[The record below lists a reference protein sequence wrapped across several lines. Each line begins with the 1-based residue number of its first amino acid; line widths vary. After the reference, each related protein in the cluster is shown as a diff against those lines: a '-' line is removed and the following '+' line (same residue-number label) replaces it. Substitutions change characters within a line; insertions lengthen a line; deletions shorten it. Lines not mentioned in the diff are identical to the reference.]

1 MARGSSV
8 SIAWQIFP
16 DRGGLAESLAHDVV
30 DRLQA
35 GIRHRGVA
43 NLAVSGGTT
52 PRLFFETLSRQRLA
66 WDRVRITLV
75 DERWVPESDPRS
87 NARNVKT
94 HLVKNRAANAVFRT
108 LYSGSKT
115 PEDGLAKTV
124 QVCGDIA
131 KTLDVAV
138 VGMGLDG
145 HTASLFPRG
154 DTLGAAMDP
163 ETDALFLPMRAPHLD
178 ESRIT
183 MTVPV
188 LINAT
193 ALFLHIEGSDK
204 RAVLETALQDGPV
217 EDMPIRALV
226 RDAEKTVPVYWAP

>member
-1 MARGSSV
+1 MSV
-8 SIAWQIFP
+8 AWQIFP
-16 DRGGLAESLAHDVV
+16 DRGELTARLADDVAE
-30 DRLQA
+30 RLEA
-35 GIRHRGVA
+35 GIRQRGFA

-52 PRLFFETLSRQRLA
+52 PRLFFEALSARRLA

-87 NARNVKT
+87 NARNVKML
-94 HLVKNRAANAVFRT
+94 LVRNRAAAAEFRT

-115 PEDGLAKTV
+115 PEAGLAKTV
-124 QVCGDIA
+124 QDCGDIA
-131 KTLDVAV
+131 KTLDVAI

-154 DTLGAAMDP
+154 DTLGAALDP
-163 ETDALFLPMRAPHLD
+163 ETDALFLPMHAPYLD

-193 ALFLHIEGSDK
+193 ALFLHIEGVDK

-226 RDAEKTVPVYWAP
+226 RADEKTVPVYWAP

>member
-1 MARGSSV
+1 MSV
-8 SIAWQIFP
+8 AWHTFS
-16 DRGGLAESLAHDVV
+16 DRRDLAASLADAVAENL
-30 DRLQA
+30 DA
-35 GIRHRGVA
+35 GIRRRGFA

-52 PRLFFETLSRQRLA
+52 PRLFFETLSTRHVA
-66 WDRVRITLV
+66 WDRIRITLV

-94 HLVKNRAANAVFRT
+94 ILVKNRAAAAVFRT

-115 PEDGLAKTV
+115 PEDGLTKTV

-131 KTLDVAV
+131 KSLDVAV

-154 DTLGAAMDP
+154 DMLGAAMDP

-193 ALFLHIEGSDK
+193 ALFLHIEGADK
-204 RAVLETALQDGPV
+204 RAVLEKALQDGPI

-226 RDAEKTVPVYWAP
+226 RASEKAVPVYWAP